1 MFFSKMDRTKSDTT
15 AKIAAIERSQGVI
28 EFDLDGTVIRANE
41 NFLAVLGYGLDEIEG
56 KHHSLFVEP
65 AIRDNQAYAAF
76 WDKLR
81 CGAFQTGQFRR
92 IGKGGRKVWIEASY
106 NPMLDSRGKPY
117 KIVKFATDI
126 TGQKAQDADR
136 QGQIEAIHKAEAV
149 IAFDLQGRVT
159 EANANFLAVV
169 GYALPEIVGQHHS
182 LFVEPAL
189 RDSPA
194 YAAFWAKLRQ
204 GEHQKGQF
212 KRIGKGGREV
222 WIEASYNPILDA
234 NGHPTRV
241 VKFATDITAQVALLA
256 DLERLI
262 ERNFGAIDAAV
273 LRSSE
278 ESRSASQAAGNT
290 AGNVQTMAAA
300 AEELAASVE
309 EISHSMS
316 KARTATDEARTQ
328 VDAAGAL
335 TQRLTTTATAMS
347 GIVALIQ
354 NIASQINLLALN
366 ATIEAARAG
375 EAGRGFAVVA
385 QEVKNLAA
393 QAAQATNQIA
403 REIDSVQAASDQVV
417 GALGTIQ
424 GSVGAMRDYVVS
436 TSAAVEEQSVV
447 TREMSS
453 SMQEAADAVRA
464 ISRNVTTIAASITDV
479 SRAVDTTKEAARVLA
494 R

>member
-1 MFFSKMDRTKSDTT
+1 MFFNKMDNAKTDAA

-28 EFDLDGTVIRANE
+28 EFDLDGTVLRANE
-41 NFLAVLGYGLDEIEG
+41 NFLAVLGYGPDEVEG
-56 KHHSLFVEP
+56 RHHSLFVAPEV
-65 AIRDNQAYAAF
+65 RDSPAYAAF
-76 WDKLR
+76 WEKLR
-81 CGAFQTGQFRR
+81 GGAFQAGQFGR

-106 NPMLDSRGKPY
+106 NPMLDARGRPY

-126 TGQKAQDADR
+126 TDRTARDADR
-136 QGQIEAIHKAEAV
+136 QGQIEAIDKAQAV
-149 IAFDLQGRVT
+149 IAFDLDGRVT

-169 GYALPEIVGQHHS
+169 GYTLEEIAGQHHS
-182 LFVEPAL
+182 LFVEPTL

-194 YAAFWAKLRQ
+194 YAAFWAGLRR
-204 GEHQKGQF
+204 GEHQTGQF
-212 KRIGKGGREV
+212 KRLGKGGRAV

-234 NGHPTRV
+234 NGQPTRV

-262 ERNFGAIDAAV
+262 ERNFGAIDQAV

-278 ESRSASQAAGNT
+278 ESRSASQAAGTT

-309 EISHSMS
+309 EIAHSMS
-316 KARTATDEARTQ
+316 KARTATDAARAQ
-328 VDAAGAL
+328 VDAAGTL
-335 TQRLTTTATAMS
+335 TQRLTTAATAMT

-354 NIASQINLLALN
+354 TIASQINLLALN

-393 QAAQATNQIA
+393 QAARATDQIA
-403 REIDSVQAASDQVV
+403 REIDSVQAASDEVV

-424 GSVGAMRDYVVS
+424 GSVGTMRDYVVS

-464 ISRNVTTIAASITDV
+464 ISRNVTTIAASIGDV
-479 SRAVDTTKEAARVLA
+479 SRAVDTTKAAARVLA